1 MALRSSKDAEGRAA
15 MPRLLPERVEAF
27 AAKVRGGV
35 SVVLP
40 RKGRYRH
47 FKGGEYE
54 VHRQIAR
61 HSETDEPLV
70 IYRALY
76 PCPDTPN
83 GEGIWARP
91 LSSWNAPA
99 AVEGK
104 AVPRFAPDFADEA
117 PLPEPPPEEA
127 VFAAPPPEMPEIPP
141 PLPRPPARSPAKRPK
156 PC

>member
-1 MALRSSKDAEGRAA
+1 MD
-15 MPRLLPERVEAF
+15 
-27 AAKVRGGV
+27 
-35 SVVLP
+35 LP

-54 VHRQIAR
+54 VIGVAR

-104 AVPRFAPDFADEA
+104 SVPRFAPVADEV

-127 VFAAPPPEMPEIPP
+127 VFAAPLPEMPG
-141 PLPRPPARSPAKRPK
+141 RGSRAY
-156 PC
+156 